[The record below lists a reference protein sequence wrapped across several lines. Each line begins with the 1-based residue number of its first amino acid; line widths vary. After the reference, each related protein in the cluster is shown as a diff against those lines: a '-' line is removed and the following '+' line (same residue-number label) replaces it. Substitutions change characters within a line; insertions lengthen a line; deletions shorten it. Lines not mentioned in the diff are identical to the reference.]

1 MAALQLHALSLG
13 GPVKLVCMIFC
24 LPSTLLHVLQKLR
37 FLGPPFPTLSVEKVQ
52 FKAGLDLDIA
62 GELVRTGNVNDALQY
77 VGEPTDEMDAN
88 WEWLI
93 RGYPSA
99 VRRT

>member
-1 MAALQLHALSLG
+1 
-13 GPVKLVCMIFC
+13 MILC
-24 LPSTLLHVLQKLR
+24 LPLDSFAVVQKLTPPL
-37 FLGPPFPTLSVEKVQ
+37 LGPPFPTLSVEKVQ

-93 RGYPSA
+93 RGYPSSA
-99 VRRT
+99 RGT